1 MSRREFLQLAHTFNA
16 EKHGVGG
23 WYASEKL
30 DGMRAYWDGGWTR
43 GRLTSSVP
51 FANTVKD
58 YRRISPPYST
68 GLWSRYAKPIAAP
81 DWWLDEL
88 PDFPLDGELYLGP
101 GKFQDLISIAK
112 TFVNVDKDAWEEVEY
127 RVFDLPPDY
136 SFLAPGKINNPQ
148 WTAIFDDMRDLAP
161 ARKYGVMNFHKVCR
175 MIELGKIKLS
185 GPAIWETQV
194 KLPMTTETAMANVDI
209 MLNHFLSKGGEGV
222 VLRKPESVWTPQRT
236 WDLLK
241 LKPWLDSEALVTGY
255 VWGKGKL
262 EGLMGAMIVDW
273 QGKTFE
279 LSGFTDGERTLL
291 GVYEGG
297 EKYKGPGTPVS
308 INHYNPH
315 FPKGSTVSFRYR
327 ELTKDGIPK
336 EARYWRKR

>member
-1 MSRREFLQLAHTFNA
+1 MTTRREFLQLAYNYDPN
-16 EKHGVGG
+16 KHSIGG

-43 GRLTSSVP
+43 GKLTSEIP
-51 FANTVKD
+51 FANTLKD
-58 YRRISPPYST
+58 FRRVTPPYST

-101 GKFQDLISIAK
+101 GRFQELISTVKRFEPI
-112 TFVNVDKDAWEEVEY
+112 DRDWENVEY

-148 WTAIFDDMRDLAP
+148 WTAIFDDMRDLP
-161 ARKYGVMNFHKVCR
+161 PVRKYGVMNFHKVNR
-175 MIELGKIKLS
+175 MVELGKIRLT

-194 KLPMTTETAMANVDI
+194 KLPMQTDTAEANIDI
-209 MLNHFLSKGGEGV
+209 LLDHIVSKGGEGV
-222 VLRKPESVWTPQRT
+222 VLRKPESIWTPQRT

-241 LKPWLDSEALVTGY
+241 LKPWHDSEALVTGF

-262 EGLMGAMIVDW
+262 EGLFGSMIVEW
-273 QGKTFE
+273 RGKTFE
-279 LSGFTDGERTLL
+279 LSGFTDAERELYHFGTDRRTS
-291 GVYEGG
+291 
-297 EKYKGPGTPVS
+297 GTPGEQVPPTVGS
-308 INHYNPH
+308 KL
-315 FPKGSTVSFRYR
+315 FPKGSVITFRYR
-327 ELTKDGIPK
+327 ELTNDGLPK
-336 EARYWRKR
+336 EARYFRS